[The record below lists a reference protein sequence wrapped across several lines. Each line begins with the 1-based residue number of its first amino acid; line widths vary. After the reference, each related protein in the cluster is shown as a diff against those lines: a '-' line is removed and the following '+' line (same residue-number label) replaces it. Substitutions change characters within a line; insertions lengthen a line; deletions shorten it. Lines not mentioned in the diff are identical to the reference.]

1 MKLVRL
7 LVLGSLVASTPLV
20 HASEADDDWKMLG
33 GVLSIVQSLVRVA
46 AATDDP
52 RAMQQGMDAIFAG
65 RNPDA
70 NRIAGDLM
78 AEMMD
83 DMPAQYR
90 GTVNALARDMI
101 VIARRE
107 NARAAAQSAVAEK
120 ERVVLEDRAS
130 TLQARK
136 DLAAMGLR
144 YYDAEQYREALRRN
158 DALAVELFVAGRGL
172 DPAILQKN

>member
-7 LVLGSLVASTPLV
+7 LVLGSLVASAPLV

-46 AATDDP
+46 ATTDDP
-52 RAMQQGMDAIFAG
+52 QAMQRGMDGILSG
-65 RNPDA
+65 RNADA
-70 NRIAGDLM
+70 NRIAGELM
-78 AEMMD
+78 GEMME

-107 NARAAAQSAVAEK
+107 NARAAAQAATVEQ
-120 ERVVLEDRAS
+120 ERVAIESRAA

-144 YYDAEQYREALRRN
+144 YYDADQYREAVRRN
-158 DALAVELFVAGRGL
+158 DALAVELYVAGRGL
-172 DPAILQKN
+172 DPAVLQRN